1 MFKIIKDGAL
11 IGMTEAPKYI
21 KKAANGCFNLCPELE
36 AQGISFAGNPYH
48 LLGRDELDGL
58 ETVSLEEAD
67 AGVEL
72 QAVSETVTSS
82 AKLSGQ
88 MQTAA
93 RLYVRK
99 ATDIS
104 DDDALQ
110 MPDLF
115 TTWKEAL
122 DAGEQLEA
130 NTVLNLDGQLY
141 RVVQPV
147 TPQEHQP
154 PNGEGM
160 TAIYRPI
167 DQTHAGTLEDPIP
180 WVYGMDSEQGKYY
193 SYNGKVYLCNL
204 TMPGCVYAPD
214 TPGLWQWSE
223 AGEVSE

>member
-1 MFKIIKDGAL
+1 MNK
-11 IGMTEAPKYI
+11 ENI
-21 KKAANGCFNLCPELE
+21 KKIVLAYSGGLDTSIIIPWLKENYNNPEII
-36 AQGISFAGNPYH
+36 AVAGNV
-48 LLGRDELDGL
+48 GQNDELDGL

-72 QAVSETVTSS
+72 LSMSDTVTSS

-88 MQTAA
+88 MQFAT
-93 RLYVRK
+93 RLYIKK

-104 DDDALQ
+104 DDNALQ

-115 TTWKEAL
+115 LTWKEAL
-122 DAGEQLEA
+122 AAGEQLEA
-130 NTVLNLDGQLY
+130 KTVLNMDGQLY

-167 DQTHAGTLEDPIP
+167 DQTHSGTLEDPIP
-180 WVYGMDSEQGKYY
+180 WAYGMDSEQGKYY

-223 AGEVSE
+223 VEEVPK

>member
-1 MFKIIKDGAL
+1 MQ
-11 IGMTEAPKYI
+11 
-21 KKAANGCFNLCPELE
+21 AA
-36 AQGISFAGNPYH
+36 
-48 LLGRDELDGL
+48 
-58 ETVSLEEAD
+58 T
-67 AGVEL
+67 
-72 QAVSETVTSS
+72 
-82 AKLSGQ
+82 
-88 MQTAA
+88 

-104 DDDALQ
+104 DDNALQ

-167 DQTHAGTLEDPIP
+167 DQTHAGTLEDPLP
-180 WVYGMDSEQGKYY
+180 RVYGMDSEQGK
-193 SYNGKVYLCNL
+193 
-204 TMPGCVYAPD
+204 
-214 TPGLWQWSE
+214 
-223 AGEVSE
+223 